1 MTQSNHGKITW
12 KILKPIIQG
21 KIVYGP
27 ASDDTNEIVKLANQ
41 TFSEVYRLR
50 EFVRAL
56 ETSVKM
62 LNTNKEFRGK
72 FDSLLNLAKT
82 PIVQAIL
89 GGAIDV
95 ETIETVLTSIIND
108 KRVLDII
115 ETVGNIFDC
124 FSVDRFVPVKDEKEL
139 EEVAFEL
146 AKKKMFYAALLFD
159 DDSSTNETSYKL
171 RMEVD
176 NTPVTIENRNRFWF
190 PGAEGNFEFELRY
203 HRGFIVIQSSVDNAI
218 IKHNKKKQFYVEN
231 EPETSEDLDF
241 SDMEFTD
248 HDKHNSE
255 EADDDFGGLTLD
267 ENGEFVGDENRS
279 TTPQTTSTSAASS
292 SVDLTEIYKAIQGKI
307 NISDADVDKFSDD
320 GDFWNFDDDDEPTVE
335 TPTTTEATSETTEN
349 SSLSRK
355 KRQLDSILGMLGLGG
370 DAAKDDTK
378 TLKYEVDQLTLYTK
392 QFPYPKHTRDDFKKG
407 L

>member
-27 ASDDTNEIVKLANQ
+27 ASDDTNEITKLANQ
-41 TFSEVYRLR
+41 TFNEVNRLR

-159 DDSSTNETSYKL
+159 DDNSTNETSYKL

-203 HRGFIVIQSSVDNAI
+203 HRGFIAIQSSVDNAI
-218 IKHNKKKQFYVEN
+218 IKHNKKKQFETEN
-231 EPETSEDLDF
+231 PTETSEDLDF

-248 HDKHNSE
+248 HDKQNSE
-255 EADDDFGGLTLD
+255 EADDDFGGLALD
-267 ENGEFVGDENRS
+267 ENGEFGDDNRS
-279 TTPQTTSTSAASS
+279 TTPQTTSTSTAPPPE
-292 SVDLTEIYKAIQGKI
+292 VDLTEIFKAIQGKI

-320 GDFWNFDDDDEPTVE
+320 GDFWNFDDDEEPAKTVE
-335 TPTTTEATSETTEN
+335 TPTTVETATE
-349 SSLSRK
+349 SSSSSRK

-370 DAAKDDTK
+370 DAANDDKK
-378 TLKYEVDQLTLYTK
+378 TLKYEVDRLTIYTK